1 MTKLTR
7 LLFALILILSSA
19 SSAEAQ
25 KLDPPPSPTP
35 LSSTD
40 TKNLSVGGASVI
52 SPSASERYGFFDAL
66 DHGSSYGQGVFPE
79 PFLVD
84 DSDLEVNEAR
94 FDWLR
99 TASGSDHSDLL
110 TGEVEKGFGQLT
122 LEIEASVEWDRTGD
136 IRQGGN
142 WDNIDLGARL
152 PVYEYVGK
160 KDFFDT
166 TFGVAIEVGIPSSQS
181 SRRTPRVCRRSSPAR
196 F

>member
-84 DSDLEVNEAR
+84 DSDL
-94 FDWLR
+94 
-99 TASGSDHSDLL
+99 L

-181 SRRTPRVCRRSSPAR
+181 SRRTPRVCRRSSTAR